1 MNAVRHR
8 PVAEQYPSSTATV
21 SALASKRIS
30 GMEGWSRRFSGHHA
44 STHSATWR
52 ASHTAHHAETRA
64 MVVPNIMRPATARV
78 PHSRQRTEWRRAAR
92 ARCRSDV
99 GSCGLLA
106 GGAQHGPLNVRTQ
119 VLTTDN
125 PVGCTLNC
133 RAALGGNGAD
143 PVAPLTDEN
152 GRYPELF
159 CKARCL
165 TFCRNVGTKI
175 HSPYISAA
183 LKGLSSATRIPLVSA

>member
-30 GMEGWSRRFSGHHA
+30 GMEGWSRRFSGNHA

-78 PHSRQRTEWRRAAR
+78 PHSRQRTEGRRAAR
-92 ARCRSDV
+92 ARCRSDG

-106 GGAQHGPLNVRTQ
+106 GGAQHGPLNVWPQ
-119 VLTTDN
+119 VLATD
-125 PVGCTLNC
+125 GAIGGALDC
-133 RAALGGNGAD
+133 RAALGWNGAD
-143 PVAPLTDEN
+143 PVAPLIYCRRSNADRP
-152 GRYPELF
+152 GQVGLPAKDR
-159 CKARCL
+159 ARGIDC
-165 TFCRNVGTKI
+165 
-175 HSPYISAA
+175 
-183 LKGLSSATRIPLVSA
+183 LVSHCAMVGAA